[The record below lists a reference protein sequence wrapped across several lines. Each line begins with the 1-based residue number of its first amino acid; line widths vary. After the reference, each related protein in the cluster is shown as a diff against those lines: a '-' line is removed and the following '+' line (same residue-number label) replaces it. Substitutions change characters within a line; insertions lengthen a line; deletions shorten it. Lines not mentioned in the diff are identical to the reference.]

1 MVRAFAVVLGL
12 LLVAGCSGNGNVVV
26 KDDDLADSGP
36 RMADLTRRTD
46 LSTPPDSYDPDLLDL
61 SRWTEDL
68 PGEIEPSCDAGSGC
82 FLDPCQGPDDC
93 LSGLCFDH
101 MGDAACS
108 ITCVEECPAGWLCRQ
123 IGAGPDMS
131 FACVSPFTHLCRPCH
146 TSADCESATG
156 IEDVCLD
163 YGTAGNFC
171 GAPCQAGQC
180 PAGYTCQDATTTE
193 GATLKQCVA
202 NAGVCSC
209 AQKSVLLG
217 LTTPCTATN
226 EFGQC
231 TGVRTC
237 TDAGLTACDAPVAA
251 AEVCNGLDDD
261 CNGSTDDVGCDDGN
275 PCTEDTCDSAS
286 GCQHEPLTGTECGD
300 GDVCTLADHC
310 DNGECLGTAINC
322 DDGNVCTTD
331 SCDPTGGCLYSFN
344 KNSCDDNDPCT
355 INDTCTQGS
364 CKGFDIQ
371 CECVKDSDCLPL
383 EDGNI
388 CNGTLTCDTGK
399 IPYTCAI
406 EEASVI
412 VCPSASG
419 PDAACLTASCHP
431 LSGEC
436 SLVPANDGMACS
448 DGDSCSTGDVCQEGT
463 CVGALAVN
471 CNDGNPCTD
480 DSCDTANGCI
490 HTANSMPCNDNNAC
504 TTNDLCDGGA
514 CQASGQL
521 LCDDGNPCTADT
533 CDSTVGC
540 LHAPT
545 DGACDDG
552 NACTLVDQC
561 IQGLCQGSLAPNCDD
576 SNVCTTDSCD
586 PATGCVHGLNQAPC
600 DDANVCTT
608 VDQCH
613 LGECLGQGT
622 LVCDDKNP
630 CTNDACLPASGCS
643 FAPNQMACDDNNPC
657 TTGDQCSNGQCA
669 TSGWLDCNDNNICT
683 TDYCQPPDGCVNEAN
698 LKPCNDG
705 NACTLGDVCA
715 DKVCQPGTEPL
726 VCDDANL
733 CTDDSCVPEV
743 GCNFAPNLDGC
754 DDGNDCTVSDTC
766 GQGSCQPGE
775 PLVCNDND
783 ECTTDSCS
791 PEGGCL
797 YLPIAPCCGNGQM
810 EAGEACD
817 DGNDIDD
824 DFCSNDCQSNQPVVP
839 GFSGQLG
846 PVFEGW
852 IQCEGYLDKPGGD
865 DIPKEWGND
874 CTAAQYN
881 RMKMVCGSSL
891 QSYRY
896 LDINKNVF
904 KDGLTAYSQTGLIY
918 GANYSGYEN
927 IIYAD
932 GNHPHNSSSWW
943 GGPSGC
949 DENAKNTTVNNSC
962 SWEASN
968 CFGQGLAGNRYL
980 WLYVAP

>member
-1 MVRAFAVVLGL
+1 MKRVLTVPLGF
-12 LLVAGCSGNGNVVV
+12 LLVWGCSGNGNVVV
-26 KDDDLADSGP
+26 KDNGLTDGVLPTADLLPLTDLTPGADSG
-36 RMADLTRRTD
+36 
-46 LSTPPDSYDPDLLDL
+46 
-61 SRWTEDL
+61 TEDPL
-68 PGEIEPSCDAGSGC
+68 DVMPWVEDIPGEVDPACEAGSGC

-101 MGDAACS
+101 LGDAACS
-108 ITCVEECPAGWLCRQ
+108 TTCVEECPGGWLCQQ
-123 IGAGPDMS
+123 IGSGPDMS

-156 IEDVCLD
+156 VEDVCLD
-163 YGTAGNFC
+163 YGTAGSFC

-193 GATLKQCVA
+193 GATLKQCVS

-217 LTTPCTATN
+217 LTTPCASQN

-231 TGVRTC
+231 AGVRTC
-237 TDAGLTACDAPVAA
+237 TESGLTACDAPVAT
-251 AEVCNGLDDD
+251 AEVCNGVDDD
-261 CNGSTDDVGCDDGN
+261 CNGSTDDVGCDDDN
-275 PCTEDTCDSAS
+275 PCTKDTCDPES

-310 DNGECLGTAINC
+310 QDGVCLGTAINC
-322 DDGNVCTTD
+322 DDGNICTTAN
-331 SCDPTGGCLYSFN
+331 CDPTGGCLYAFN
-344 KNSCDDNDPCT
+344 KSDCDDDDPCT
-355 INDTCTQGS
+355 INDTCTQGT

-371 CECVKDSDCLPL
+371 CECQKDSDCQAL
-383 EDGNI
+383 EDGDI
-388 CNGTLTCDTGK
+388 CNGTLACNTSK
-399 IPYTCAI
+399 VPFTCAI
-406 EEASVI
+406 KAGSVI
-412 VCPSASG
+412 SCPPASG
-419 PDAACLTASCHP
+419 PDAACLKPSCHP
-431 LSGEC
+431 ISGEC
-436 SLVPANDGMACS
+436 SLEPTNDGLACH
-448 DGDSCSTGDVCQEGT
+448 DGDSCSMGDACQQGV
-463 CVGALAVN
+463 CVGALPVN

-480 DSCDTANGCI
+480 DSCDAVNGCV
-490 HTANSMPCNDNNAC
+490 HTANSLPCNDNNAC
-504 TTNDLCDGGA
+504 TTNDVCSNGA

-521 LCDDGNPCTADT
+521 LCDDGNPCTTDT
-533 CDSTVGC
+533 CDSSAGC
-540 LHAPT
+540 LHAPS

-561 IQGLCQGSLAPNCDD
+561 HQGLCQGGLAPNCDD

-600 DDANVCTT
+600 DDGDVCTIG
-608 VDQCH
+608 DHCL

-622 LVCDDKNP
+622 LLCDDKNP
-630 CTNDACLPASGCS
+630 CTDDACLPASGCS
-643 FAPNQMACDDNNPC
+643 FTPNQVACNDNNPC
-657 TTGDQCSNGQCA
+657 TTGDQCNNGQCA
-669 TSGWLDCNDNNICT
+669 TTGWLDCNDDNICT
-683 TDYCQPPDGCVNEAN
+683 TDYCQPPNGCVNEAN
-698 LKPCNDG
+698 LNPCDDG
-705 NACTLGDVCA
+705 NACTIA
-715 DKVCQPGTEPL
+715 DTCSQGTCQPG
-726 VCDDANL
+726 A
-733 CTDDSCVPEV
+733 
-743 GCNFAPNLDGC
+743 
-754 DDGNDCTVSDTC
+754 
-766 GQGSCQPGE
+766 

-783 ECTTDSCS
+783 NCTTDSCG
-791 PEGGCL
+791 PEGNCL
-797 YLPIAPCCGNGQM
+797 HVAIAPCCGNGQK
-810 EAGEACD
+810 EDGEACD

-824 DFCSNDCQSNQPVVP
+824 DFCSNNCQANQPVVP

-846 PVFEGW
+846 PVFSGW

-881 RMKMVCGSSL
+881 KMKMVCGSSL

-943 GGPSGC
+943 GGPTGC

-968 CFGQGLAGNRYL
+968 CFGQGISGNRYL